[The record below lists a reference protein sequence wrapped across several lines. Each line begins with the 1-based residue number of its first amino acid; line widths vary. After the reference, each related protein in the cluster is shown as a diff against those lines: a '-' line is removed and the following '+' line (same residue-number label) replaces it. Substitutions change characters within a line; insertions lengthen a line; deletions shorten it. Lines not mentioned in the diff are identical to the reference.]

1 MWPVDD
7 GASVWTEVYFN
18 LFYYI
23 KNSSKARTL
32 APQIAV
38 LVWENNRVWKDE
50 NSRPKT
56 KRTPYK
62 AQRLSLI
69 TSLLFLNI
77 PKRFLPWSGDMAPL
91 SDIKGGRRPPHL
103 GLPGANKLSKPF
115 ENQRFQSAAKLSG
128 SRSQQKD
135 WMWKSHFFKWLK
147 VPWELTTF
155 TAASLVDLTSQ
166 RPEADLRNKVLC
178 F

>member
-50 NSRPKT
+50 NSQAEDKENTLQSPESLSHYIPSISKYPKEILT
-56 KRTPYK
+56 LVR
-62 AQRLSLI
+62 RH
-69 TSLLFLNI
+69 
-77 PKRFLPWSGDMAPL
+77 APL
-91 SDIKGGRRPPHL
+91 SDMKGGERLPHL
-103 GLPGANKLSKPF
+103 ELPGANKPSTPF

-128 SRSQQKD
+128 SWSQQKD
-135 WMWKSHFFKWLK
+135 WMWKSHFLKWLK
-147 VPWELTTF
+147 APWELPTF
-155 TAASLVDLTSQ
+155 TAASLLI
-166 RPEADLRNKVLC
+166 
-178 F
+178 